1 MVVLL
6 TLRGSVLTP
15 FLKTCSPFV
24 LFTNSLLVSFFPQT
38 NAVFCRERDGVVIHR
53 VESIEEAPFL
63 NRSVEAFS
71 AEDLAASNIPWVVSR
86 RKSVLSEVAQ

>member
-1 MVVLL
+1 
-6 TLRGSVLTP
+6 
-15 FLKTCSPFV
+15 
-24 LFTNSLLVSFFPQT
+24 
-38 NAVFCRERDGVVIHR
+38 VFCKKRDGVVTYC

-71 AEDLAASNIPWVVSR
+71 AEGLAVSNVPWVVSR